1 MEYSA
6 STVKYR
12 FWFVE
17 TRETARLL
25 AEYTPEEAQR
35 IAYEGNLYQQ
45 KDKARIA
52 NEYGCIMR
60 RMQAIP
66 GRLSELLLS
75 TDVSTAKLIVLI
87 SAMASD
93 KLLFEIMQEVYRV
106 KIRLGDDEW
115 KGSDLNIFF
124 GNKAEQSE
132 LIAGWTEGTVNKL
145 KQVYTR
151 FLVEAGLLCKVNS
164 KVSRIT
170 KPYID
175 PELRGILMEE
185 SMAAYLYSLT
195 GEN

>member
-1 MEYSA
+1 MEYNA

-25 AEYTPEEAQR
+25 AEHTPEETQR

-45 KDKARIA
+45 KDKARIT

-60 RMQAIP
+60 RLQSIP
-66 GRLSELLLS
+66 VSLKELLLT

-93 KLLFEIMQEVYRV
+93 RLLFELMQEVYRV
-106 KIRLGDDEW
+106 KIHLGDDEW

-124 GNKAEQSE
+124 SNKADQSE

-151 FLVEAGLLCKVNS
+151 FLVEAGLLCKVNT
-164 KVSRIT
+164 KLSRIA

-175 PELRGILMEE
+175 PELKDILLKE
-185 SMAAYLYSLT
+185 SMDGYLYSLT
-195 GEN
+195 GKN

>member
-1 MEYSA
+1 MEYNA

-25 AEYTPEEAQR
+25 AEHTPEEAQR

-60 RMQAIP
+60 RLQFIP
-66 GRLSELLLS
+66 ERLSELLLS

-93 KLLFEIMQEVYRV
+93 KLLFEMMQEVYRV

-124 GNKAEQSE
+124 GNKADQSE
-132 LIAGWTEGTVNKL
+132 LIASWTEGTVNKL

-151 FLVEAGLLCKVNS
+151 FLVEAGLLCKVNT
-164 KVSRIT
+164 KASRIT